1 MTNLEIRVRA
11 IAGTFAAS
19 CPELGLLCQAET
31 EEKAVNTIQS
41 LIAFQLTCTAVDS
54 ISHTAH
60 SKKLKRGQA
69 RQNLLA
75 EMRIFYTPQRT
86 SVQ

>member
-19 CPELGLLCQAET
+19 CPELGLLCQADT
-31 EEKAVNTIQS
+31 EEKAVNTIQT

-54 ISHTAH
+54 ISQAARNRI
-60 SKKLKRGQA
+60 SEQKRPGRNVLSEA
-69 RQNLLA
+69 K
-75 EMRIFYTPQRT
+75 IFYTPQRT